1 MARQLQPWRANL
13 KKHRASV
20 ALPLS
25 PSRWSRTRQEN
36 LVAFELPKALA
47 LAQQMNAGFI
57 NLARARPLA

>member
-13 KKHRASV
+13 KKRRASV
-20 ALPLS
+20 ALPVS

-36 LVAFELPKALA
+36 LAFELPKALA
-47 LAQQMNAGFI
+47 LAKQMNAGFV